1 MSCTKL
7 EKIIGSRNSS
17 VPSTYGLDFDVCVCM
32 CVYTHIIYIPFC
44 VSIVC
49 SSNPGPN
56 GKNSIDLFL
65 INKEQSEC
73 YRAVSALLSSWCV
86 EIDFSSELVDATYF
100 GNFKYLLFNYCISL
114 KTLQLHCPQRLTQQ
128 LWDYLIGACAC
139 WLLKVCVCMYD
150 TNNHLSA
157 VDSIAN
163 KLCKATVV
171 RDESAHCMTY
181 YLLLLL

>member
-56 GKNSIDLFL
+56 SKNSIDLFL

-86 EIDFSSELVDATYF
+86 EKDFSSELVDATYF

-114 KTLQLHCPQRLTQQ
+114 KTLQLHCPQPTTDSAIVRLF
-128 LWDYLIGACAC
+128 DRG
-139 WLLKVCVCMYD
+139 VCVLTIEGVCVY
-150 TNNHLSA
+150 
-157 VDSIAN
+157 VW
-163 KLCKATVV
+163 
-171 RDESAHCMTY
+171 Y
-181 YLLLLL
+181 Q